1 METYRSYEKKGLS
14 YSRICRLFLAGALLV
29 WLIRVAVAA
38 VTIIW
43 LCGQPESAIQLTET
57 ENAYRFD
64 MILGYAQ
71 CGWEHLPG
79 GAEIVSS
86 KRFCIVFVF
95 FSSIT
100 RELPVLL
107 LLGYLRRI
115 LNVIRDSHSPFVSQ
129 TAEYTGKI
137 GWLLVLTGVFG
148 KWIFQMGMGLL
159 VYHQPYFV
167 NPLEFSWIFA
177 GVIVLLTS
185 DILRWGCE
193 LQEFSD
199 ETL

>member
-29 WLIRVAVAA
+29 WLIRFAVAA

-137 GWLLVLTGVFG
+137 GWLLGLTGVYG
-148 KWIFQMGMGLL
+148 TSLNQRGQGLL
-159 VYHQPYFV
+159 GYHQPYFV